1 LVPTIDPSWTVTV
14 VAADP
19 FTVVLAAVIVA
30 SQVCVRLSYT

>member
-1 LVPTIDPSWTVTV
+1 VTV

-30 SQVCVRLSYT
+30 SQVCVRLSFT